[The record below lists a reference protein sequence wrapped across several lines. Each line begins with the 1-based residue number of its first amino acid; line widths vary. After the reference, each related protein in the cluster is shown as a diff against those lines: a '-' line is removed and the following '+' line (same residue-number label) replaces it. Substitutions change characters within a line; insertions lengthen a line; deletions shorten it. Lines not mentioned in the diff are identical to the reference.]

1 MRSSAAMKL
10 EPKQETVPLSER
22 GRIMYVR
29 DVQNLIGKDADT
41 GEFIK
46 STWWILNSFAPAK
59 KRKMG
64 RTPYWWEKDVV
75 EALDSE
81 DFE

>member
-1 MRSSAAMKL
+1 MRSNAAMKL

-22 GRIMYVR
+22 GRIMYVE
-29 DVQNLIGKDADT
+29 DVMELT
-41 GEFIK
+41 SK
-46 STWWILNSFAPAK
+46 SRWWVLNSFAPDK
-59 KRKMG
+59 KRRMG

-81 DFE
+81 NFE